1 MRARIVRAGCPAALI
16 AALVISGCAV
26 GPNYERP
33 SLASPETFRG
43 ETAPPSASSLADL
56 PWWEVFNDPTLVAL
70 IEESLENNY
79 DLRIAVAR
87 VEESYAGVGVARS
100 ELFPQFGY
108 DFVASRGRGTVLGT
122 AVTTPPF
129 TTSNLFLAALN
140 VSWEIDIWGRI
151 RRSTQAAQG
160 QFLASDAA
168 RRGVILSLVAGV
180 AQAYFQLRELDAEL
194 AITRDSVDTF
204 QKTLAL
210 FTRQFQG
217 GVASKLEVER
227 AQAALS
233 QAAATVPRLEAEIV
247 AQEDQ
252 LCVLLG
258 RAPGPIP
265 RGALLIDQKMPSPEV
280 PAGLPSAL
288 LERRPD
294 LVQAEETAYSANAS
308 VGVSIANFLPTIGLT
323 SLYGSQSSQLSNLL
337 TKGTGIWGIAGQAS
351 GPLFR
356 GGQLWYSYKGARAT
370 LEETQAQYQG
380 TVLTALQEVADALA
394 SRQKLIESQQ
404 QQAVAVAALE
414 ESVRLS
420 LLRYTD
426 GLSNYI
432 EVLDAQQQLFPAE
445 TTLAQVERDE
455 LLAVVQLY
463 KALGGGWSLD
473 ATPGAPTATPAPSA
487 VPPPGP

>member
-1 MRARIVRAGCPAALI
+1 MRRRIARTGSPAALVT
-16 AALVISGCAV
+16 ALLLSGCAV

-33 SLASPETFRG
+33 PLASPETFRG
-43 ETAPPSASSLADL
+43 EAAPPSASSLADL

-70 IEESLENNY
+70 IQESLQNNY

-87 VEESYAGVGVARS
+87 VEEASAGVGIARS
-100 ELFPQFGY
+100 EIFPQFGY
-108 DFVASRGRGTVLGT
+108 GFAASRGRNSFLGGISGTNSGT
-122 AVTTPPF
+122 GNYFV
-129 TTSNLFLAALN
+129 AALN

-151 RRSTQAAQG
+151 RRATEAAQG
-160 QFLASDAA
+160 QFLATDAA

-180 AQAYFQLRELDAEL
+180 AQAYFELRELDAEL
-194 AITRDSVDTF
+194 EITRNSVETF

-217 GVASKLEVER
+217 GVASKLEVDR

-233 QAAATVPRLEAEIV
+233 QAAATVPRLESQIV

-258 RAPGPIP
+258 RPPGPIP
-265 RGALLIDQKMPSPEV
+265 RGALLIDQKMPSPEI

-294 LVQAEETAYSANAS
+294 LVQAEEVAFAANS
-308 VGVSIANFLPTIGLT
+308 NVGVSIANFLPTIGLT
-323 SLYGSQSSQLSNLL
+323 SIYGSQSTQLSNLL
-337 TKGTGIWGIAGQAS
+337 TKGTGLWGLAGQAA

-356 GGQLWYSYKGARAT
+356 GGQLYYSYKGAQAS
-370 LEETQAQYQG
+370 LAETQAQYQG
-380 TVLTALQEVADALA
+380 TVLTALQEVSDSLSA
-394 SRQKLIESQQ
+394 RQKLIESREQQ
-404 QQAVAVAALE
+404 VVAVTALE

-432 EVLDAQQQLFPAE
+432 EVLDAQQQLFPAQ
-445 TTLAQVERDE
+445 TTLAQVERDQ

-463 KALGGGWSLD
+463 KALGGGWSID
-473 ATPGAPTATPAPSA
+473 AAPGTPAPT
-487 VPPPGP
+487 PPPTPSP

>member
-1 MRARIVRAGCPAALI
+1 MRRRIALAGSPAALL
-16 AALVISGCAV
+16 AAFVLSGCAI

-33 SLASPETFRG
+33 PLASPETFRG
-43 ETAPPSASSLADL
+43 EAAPPSAASLVDL

-70 IEESLENNY
+70 IQESLENNY
-79 DLRIAVAR
+79 DLRVAVAR
-87 VEESYAGVGVARS
+87 VEASYAGVGVARS

-108 DFVASRGRGTVLGT
+108 VFDASRGRGTVFGG
-122 AVTTPPF
+122 VTTSGPA
-129 TTSNLFLAALN
+129 TTGNLFLAALN

-151 RRSTQAAQG
+151 RRATEAAQG
-160 QFLASDAA
+160 QFLATDAA

-180 AQAYFQLRELDAEL
+180 AQAYFELRELDAEL
-194 AITRDSVDTF
+194 EITRNSVDTF

-217 GVASKLEVER
+217 GVASKLEVDR
-227 AQAALS
+227 AKAALA
-233 QAAATVPRLEAEIV
+233 QAAATIPRLEAQIV

-258 RAPGPIP
+258 RPPGPIP
-265 RGALLIDQKMPSPEV
+265 RGASLIDQKMPSPEI

-294 LVQAEETAYSANAS
+294 LVAAEEIAFSANAN

-323 SLYGSQSSQLSNLL
+323 SLYGSQSTQLSNLL
-337 TKGTGIWGIAGQAS
+337 TKGTGIWGVAGQAA

-356 GGQLWYSYKGARAT
+356 GGQLYYTYKGARAT
-370 LEETQAQYQG
+370 LEETQALYQG
-380 TVLTALQEVADALA
+380 TVLTALQEVSDSLVA
-394 SRQKLIESQQ
+394 RQKLIESRE
-404 QQAVAVAALE
+404 QQAQAVEALE

-426 GLSNYI
+426 GLANYI

-445 TTLAQVERDE
+445 TTLAQVERDQ

-463 KALGGGWSLD
+463 KALGGGWSID
-473 ATPGAPTATPAPSA
+473 ATPGTATTPAP
-487 VPPPGP
+487 PPAPSP

>member
-1 MRARIVRAGCPAALI
+1 MRCWIARTGSPAALV
-16 AALVISGCAV
+16 AALLLSGCAV
-26 GPNYERP
+26 GPNYEP
-33 SLASPETFRG
+33 PPLASPETFRG
-43 ETAPPSASSLADL
+43 EAAPPSASSLADL

-70 IEESLENNY
+70 IQESLQNNY

-87 VEESYAGVGVARS
+87 VEQASAGVGIARS
-100 ELFPQFGY
+100 EIFPQLEYGFA
-108 DFVASRGRGTVLGT
+108 ASRGRNSFLGGISGVNTGTRNFFV
-122 AVTTPPF
+122 
-129 TTSNLFLAALN
+129 AALN

-151 RRSTQAAQG
+151 RRATEAAQG
-160 QFLASDAA
+160 QFLATDAA

-180 AQAYFQLRELDAEL
+180 AQAYFELRELDAEL
-194 AITRDSVDTF
+194 EITRNSVDTF
-204 QKTLAL
+204 QKTVAL

-217 GVASKLEVER
+217 GVASKLEVDR

-233 QAAATVPRLEAEIV
+233 QAAATVPRLESQIV

-258 RAPGPIP
+258 RPPGPIP
-265 RGALLIDQKMPSPEV
+265 RGALLIDQQMPSPEV

-294 LVQAEETAYSANAS
+294 LVQAEEVAFSANAN

-323 SLYGSQSSQLSNLL
+323 SIYGSQSTQLSNLL
-337 TKGTGIWGIAGQAS
+337 TKGTGLWGVAGQAA

-356 GGQLWYSYKGARAT
+356 GGQLYYSYKGAQAS

-380 TVLTALQEVADALA
+380 TVLTALQEVSDALSA
-394 SRQKLIESQQ
+394 REKLIESREQQ
-404 QQAVAVAALE
+404 VVAVTALE

-432 EVLDAQQQLFPAE
+432 EVLDAQQQLFPAQ
-445 TTLAQVERDE
+445 TTLAQVERDQ

-463 KALGGGWSLD
+463 KALGGGWSID
-473 ATPGAPTATPAPSA
+473 ATPGTPAPTPS
-487 VPPPGP
+487 P

>member
-1 MRARIVRAGCPAALI
+1 MRCRIARAGSPAALV
-16 AALVISGCAV
+16 AALLLSGCAV

-33 SLASPETFRG
+33 PLVSPDTFRG

-70 IEESLENNY
+70 IEESLQNNY
-79 DLRIAVAR
+79 DLHVAVAR
-87 VEESYAGVGVARS
+87 VEQAYAGVGVARS

-108 DFVASRGRGTVLGT
+108 LFDASRGRGTIFGS
-122 AVTTPPF
+122 VTTTGAA
-129 TTSNLFLAALN
+129 TTGNLFLAALN

-151 RRSTQAAQG
+151 RRATQAAQG
-160 QFLASDAA
+160 QLLATDAA

-180 AQAYFQLRELDAEL
+180 AQAYFELRELDAEL
-194 AITRDSVDTF
+194 EITRSSVETY

-217 GVASKLEVER
+217 GVASKLEVDR

-233 QAAATVPRLEAEIV
+233 EAAATVPRLEAQIV

-258 RAPGPIP
+258 RPPGPIP
-265 RGALLIDQKMPSPEV
+265 RGALLIDQKMPSPEI

-294 LVQAEETAYSANAS
+294 LVQAEEIAYSANAN

-323 SLYGSQSSQLSNLL
+323 SIYGSQSTQLSNLL
-337 TKGTGIWGIAGQAS
+337 TKGTGIWGVAGQAA

-356 GGQLWYSYKGARAT
+356 GGQLYYSYKGARAT
-370 LEETQAQYQG
+370 LEETQALYQG
-380 TVLTALQEVADALA
+380 TVLTALQEVSDSLVA
-394 SRQKLIESQQ
+394 RQKLIESREQQ
-404 QQAVAVAALE
+404 GVAVTALE

-432 EVLDAQQQLFPAE
+432 EVLDAEQQLFPAQ
-445 TTLAQVERDE
+445 TTLAQFERDQ
-455 LLAVVQLY
+455 LLAVVQLF

-473 ATPGAPTATPAPSA
+473 AMPGTTAPPTPAPT
-487 VPPPGP
+487 PPPSP

>member
-1 MRARIVRAGCPAALI
+1 MRCRIARTGSPAALLT
-16 AALVISGCAV
+16 ALLLAGCAV

-33 SLASPETFRG
+33 ALASPETFRS
-43 ETAPPSASSLADL
+43 EAAPPSASSLADL

-70 IEESLENNY
+70 IQESLQNNY
-79 DLRIAVAR
+79 DLRVAVAR
-87 VEESYAGVGVARS
+87 VEEAYAGIGVARS
-100 ELFPQFGY
+100 EIFPQFSYG
-108 DFVASRGRGTVLGT
+108 FAASRGRNSFLGG
-122 AVTTPPF
+122 VSG
-129 TTSNLFLAALN
+129 TTSGTTNFFVAALN

-151 RRSTQAAQG
+151 RRATEAAQG
-160 QFLASDAA
+160 QFLATDAA

-180 AQAYFQLRELDAEL
+180 AQAYFELRELDAEL
-194 AITRDSVDTF
+194 EITRSSVETY

-217 GVASKLEVER
+217 GVASKLEVDR
-227 AQAALS
+227 AQAALA
-233 QAAATVPRLEAEIV
+233 QAAATVPRLESQIV

-258 RAPGPIP
+258 RPPGPIP
-265 RGALLIDQKMPSPEV
+265 RGALLIEQKMPSPEI

-294 LVQAEETAYSANAS
+294 LVQAEEVTYAANAN

-323 SLYGSQSSQLSNLL
+323 SIYGSQSTQLSNLL
-337 TKGTGIWGIAGQAS
+337 TKGTGIWGVAGQAV

-356 GGQLWYSYKGARAT
+356 GGQLYYSYKGAQAS
-370 LEETQAQYQG
+370 LEETQALYQG
-380 TVLTALQEVADALA
+380 TVLTALQEVSDSLVA
-394 SRQKLIESQQ
+394 RQKLIESQEQ
-404 QQAVAVAALE
+404 QVVAVTALE

-432 EVLDAQQQLFPAE
+432 EVLDSEQQLFPAQ

-473 ATPGAPTATPAPSA
+473 AMPGSTTATPAPAPAPS
-487 VPPPGP
+487 P

>member
-1 MRARIVRAGCPAALI
+1 MRRRIAWAGSPAALA
-16 AALVISGCAV
+16 AALALSGCAV

-33 SLASPETFRG
+33 PLASPESFRG
-43 ETAPPSASSLADL
+43 EAAPPSASSLADL

-70 IEESLENNY
+70 IQESLQNNY
-79 DLRIAVAR
+79 DLRVAVAR

-108 DFVASRGRGTVLGT
+108 DFIASRGRGTSFGGQPT
-122 AVTTPPF
+122 GAVTGIGS
-129 TTSNLFLAALN
+129 TSNLFVAALN

-151 RRSTQAAQG
+151 RRATQAAQG
-160 QFLASDAA
+160 QFLATDAA

-180 AQAYFQLRELDAEL
+180 AQAYFELRELDAEL
-194 AITRDSVDTF
+194 EITRNSVDTF

-227 AQAALS
+227 TRAALA
-233 QAAATVPRLEAEIV
+233 QAAATVPRLEAQIV

-258 RAPGPIP
+258 RPPGPIP
-265 RGALLIDQKMPSPEV
+265 RGTSLIDQKVPSPEV

-294 LVQAEETAYSANAS
+294 LVQAEEIAYSANAN

-323 SLYGSQSSQLSNLL
+323 SLYGSQSTQLSNLL
-337 TKGTGIWGIAGQAS
+337 TKGTGIWGIAGQAA

-356 GGQLWYSYKGARAT
+356 GGQLYYTYKGARAT
-370 LEETQAQYQG
+370 LEETQALYQG
-380 TVLTALQEVADALA
+380 TVLTALQEVSDALA
-394 SRQKLIESQQ
+394 ARQKLVESREQQ
-404 QQAVAVAALE
+404 IVAVTALE

-426 GLSNYI
+426 GLANYI

-445 TTLAQVERDE
+445 TTLAQVERDQ
-455 LLAVVQLY
+455 LLAVVLLY

-473 ATPGAPTATPAPSA
+473 AMPGTPTTPTPAPAPS
-487 VPPPGP
+487 P